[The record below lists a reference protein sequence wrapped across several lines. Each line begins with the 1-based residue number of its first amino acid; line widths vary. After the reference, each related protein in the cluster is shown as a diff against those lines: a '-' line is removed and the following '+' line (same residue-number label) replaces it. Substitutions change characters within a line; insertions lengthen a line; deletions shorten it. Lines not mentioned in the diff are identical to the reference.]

1 MKYWVGITDRHWF
14 EFLAARPSIDEL
26 NFWQPRG
33 GRPPVRLD
41 VGAPFLFKLHAA
53 DGGWV
58 VGGGSFLHWTSVP
71 IRLAWDAFGEKNG
84 ADSIEAMARPIR
96 RYRGGQ
102 VDIETD
108 EIGCMML
115 GDPWF
120 LPRQDWISPPADW
133 APNLVQGRTYDTE
146 ADEGSVLW
154 TQAEIARTRQI
165 LASESAMTGRVPP
178 HAFAEDRYG
187 KPTLVA
193 PRLGQGTF
201 RLWVTDAYERRC
213 TITGERTLPVLEA
226 AHIKPYSLSGPHA
239 IDNGLLLRSDLHTL
253 FDRGY
258 ITIASDGRV
267 RVSRR
272 IREEWANG
280 RDYYAFEG
288 RELRQPVKPHI
299 GPAVE
304 YLEWHRDVRFRG

>member
-1 MKYWVGITDRHWF
+1 MKFWVGITDRRWF
-14 EFLAARPSIDEL
+14 EFLAARPELDEV

-53 DGGWV
+53 DGGWI

-84 ADSIEAMARPIR
+84 ADSVEAMAIPIR
-96 RYRGGQ
+96 GYRGGQ
-102 VDIETD
+102 ADIETD

-120 LPRQDWISPPADW
+120 LPREAWIGPPSDWS
-133 APNLVQGRTYDTE
+133 PNLVQGRTYDTE
-146 ADEGSVLW
+146 AGAGAVLW
-154 TQAEIARTRQI
+154 QQAVSARAQQALVGARPDHKI
-165 LASESAMTGRVPP
+165 G
-178 HAFAEDRYG
+178 EDRYG
-187 KPTLVA
+187 SPTLVT

-239 IDNGLLLRSDLHTL
+239 INNGLLLRSDLHTL

-258 ITIASDGRV
+258 ITVDAQNRV

-272 IREEWANG
+272 IREEWLNG

-288 RELRQPVKPHI
+288 RELREPTPPQAR
-299 GPAVE
+299 PAAE
-304 YLEWHRDVRFRG
+304 YLEWHRDVCFRG